1 MAKGYENL
9 IPQNMRTKD
18 EQRNIARKGGVASGL
33 ARKKKR
39 TLRDIFQALRN
50 EEMEMKMPD
59 GTKQNVPLDIAS
71 AMAMFRK
78 ATQGDTKAMKLI
90 AELLGEYEQNVNV
103 TSEAHIIVQSAEE
116 AAKLRK
122 IEKLG

>member
-59 GTKQNVPLDIAS
+59 GTKQNIPLDIAS

-103 TSEAHIIVQSAEE
+103 TSETRIIVDSTDE

>member
-103 TSEAHIIVQSAEE
+103 TSESHIIVQSAEE

>member
-90 AELLGEYEQNVNV
+90 AELLGELPANRISLCN
-103 TSEAHIIVQSAEE
+103 
-116 AAKLRK
+116 LRK
-122 IEKLG
+122 RLQNCVR

>member
-71 AMAMFRK
+71 AMTMFRK

-103 TSEAHIIVQSAEE
+103 TSESHIIVQSAEE

>member
-1 MAKGYENL
+1 MAKGHENL

-103 TSEAHIIVQSAEE
+103 TSESHIIVQSAEE

>member
-39 TLRDIFQALRN
+39 TLRDIFHALRN

-103 TSEAHIIVQSAEE
+103 TSESHIIVQSAEE